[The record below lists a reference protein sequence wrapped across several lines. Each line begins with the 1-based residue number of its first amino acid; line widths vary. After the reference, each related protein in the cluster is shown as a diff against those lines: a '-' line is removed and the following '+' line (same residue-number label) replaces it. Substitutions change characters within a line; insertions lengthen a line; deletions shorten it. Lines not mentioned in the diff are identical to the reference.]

1 MIENEFQQACSYRGC
16 YYKLYTQAGLAL
28 ASTATNAYPEQ
39 KRTRD
44 CLLPRRASAVSRV
57 VGLLFSFSLH
67 MQSVN
72 RQIQSD
78 QKQLTLGTVGA
89 VD

>member
-1 MIENEFQQACSYRGC
+1 MLLQTVHTGRSGPCFHSHKRLPGA
-16 YYKLYTQAGLAL
+16 
-28 ASTATNAYPEQ
+28 